1 MTKKPSPCL
10 TCTRVKDPEACRGLK
25 CPIWQTWWLEKWEA
39 IRRFLLP
46 RLKQKE
52 DDNNAD

>member
-1 MTKKPSPCL
+1 MFGGPSPCL
-10 TCTRVKDPEACRGLK
+10 ACTRVKDPKECRK
-25 CPIWQTWWLEKWEA
+25 VNCAEWSKWWREKWDA
-39 IRRFLLP
+39 TRLYLLP